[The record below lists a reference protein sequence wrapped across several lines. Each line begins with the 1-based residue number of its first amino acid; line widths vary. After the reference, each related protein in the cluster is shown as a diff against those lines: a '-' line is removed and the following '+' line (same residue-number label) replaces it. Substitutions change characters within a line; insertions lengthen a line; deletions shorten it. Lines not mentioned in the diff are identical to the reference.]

1 MNKEIITDPLSPED
15 LWQDLKNNIKAFK
28 TLDINQV
35 LVLYGFSWGTH
46 FYDGHW
52 TELPVDVDKLEGLL
66 LQAVEKGYGAL
77 GHDNLYISIPGF
89 DMTYNIHGRKTC
101 HNEKR
106 KSFDSSILVR
116 LSYKNPSL
124 RFIFA
129 KKVSRKQE
137 VPFFNEHTGCNVN
150 HRRNP

>member
-28 TLDINQV
+28 TLEISQV

-89 DMTYNIHGRKTC
+89 DMKLQYSHETDIHLSFGDD
-101 HNEKR
+101 NE
-106 KSFDSSILVR
+106 LVR
-116 LSYKNPSL
+116 SICERWKDNEWLLY
-124 RFIFA
+124 A
-129 KKVSRKQE
+129 KKA
-137 VPFFNEHTGCNVN
+137 NN
-150 HRRNP
+150 H